1 MLPAAGD
8 TMTTTLMTRLTAV
21 ALAATTFAGCS
32 SIDTAKVTNY
42 REDVVKRTEEIRQG
56 PANRPRLTETSFAP
70 ALRCMDLMF
79 VTYGTRDLS
88 VLVEDLP
95 DPTRKVNAGGKDMIV
110 SAVSQ
115 MSRRSRAIKLI
126 AYSAND
132 LTLGVLLDKK
142 AQTLEELP
150 NFAIRGSISQFD
162 ESLIKKQG
170 EGGLVLGPLSGG
182 AAAQSGS
189 SMLGLDLNVISVPGL
204 ALIPGVTSKNS
215 VLVMRD
221 GIGAD
226 AGIELKKF
234 GVNFN
239 FSLARAEGT
248 GQALRALAELATI
261 ELFGKLA
268 KVPYWTCLGAN
279 DTDPAVATEIV
290 DWWESMAADPVS
302 LVAYLQAQ
310 MRTRG
315 IYDGEVNGR
324 VDDALMQAV
333 RIYQKALGMPESTE
347 LDFEFF
353 KRYLAANHA
362 EVQQKAQGLYA
373 ALPKTDKPAAP
384 QAAPTQQG
392 GAPATAPAVAVQSN
406 RGATYVYKRGESFQV
421 DVAIDRDGFLYC
433 YLLDENRKVNQFF
446 PNPTQVNP
454 AVRGGSRMSFPG
466 SLPFRFVVS
475 PNGVSESVACF
486 GSVVALGQQPLASV
500 SSARDVDDLA
510 AAFRRLAGPRFGI
523 GRYDVRGQ

>member
-1 MLPAAGD
+1 
-8 TMTTTLMTRLTAV
+8 MTTTLITRLTAV
-21 ALAATTFAGCS
+21 ALATTTFAGCS
-32 SIDTAKVTNY
+32 SVDTSKVTNY
-42 REDVVKRTEEIRQG
+42 SEDVVKRTEEMRQG

-79 VTYGTRDLS
+79 VTYGVRDLS

-132 LTLGVLLDKK
+132 LTLGVLLEKK
-142 AQTLEELP
+142 AQTLDELP

-162 ESLIKKQG
+162 ESLVKKQG
-170 EGGLVLGPLSGG
+170 EAAMVLGMLSGG
-182 AAAQSGS
+182 AAAQGGS

-204 ALIPGVTSKNS
+204 TLIPGVTSKNS

-221 GIGAD
+221 GVGAD

-268 KVPYWTCLGAN
+268 KVPYWTCLGA
-279 DTDPAVATEIV
+279 DTTDPAVAAEIV
-290 DWWESMAADPVS
+290 DWWETLAADPTS
-302 LVAYLQAQ
+302 LVAYMQAQ

-324 VDDALMQAV
+324 VDDALMRAIQ
-333 RIYQKALGMPESTE
+333 IYQRALGIPGSTE

-353 KRYLAANHA
+353 KRYLSANHA
-362 EVQQKAQGLYA
+362 EVQKRAQVAYA
-373 ALPKTDKPAAP
+373 SLPMAEKPAP
-384 QAAPTQQG
+384 QAADQPAPTQQG
-392 GAPATAPAVAVQSN
+392 GPPGAAPAVVVQSN
-406 RGATYVYKRGESFQV
+406 RGATHVYKRGEQFQV
-421 DVAIDRDGFLYC
+421 DVAIDRDSFLYC

-446 PNPTQVNP
+446 PNPAQVNP

-475 PNGVSESVACF
+475 PKGVSESVACF
-486 GSVVALGQQPLASV
+486 GSVVSLGQQPLASV

-510 AAFRRLAGPRFGI
+510 AAFRRLAGPRFGM
-523 GRYDVRGQ
+523 GRYDVKVQ

>member
-1 MLPAAGD
+1 
-8 TMTTTLMTRLTAV
+8 
-21 ALAATTFAGCS
+21 
-32 SIDTAKVTNY
+32 
-42 REDVVKRTEEIRQG
+42 
-56 PANRPRLTETSFAP
+56 
-70 ALRCMDLMF
+70 
-79 VTYGTRDLS
+79 
-88 VLVEDLP
+88 
-95 DPTRKVNAGGKDMIV
+95 
-110 SAVSQ
+110 
-115 MSRRSRAIKLI
+115 
-126 AYSAND
+126 
-132 LTLGVLLDKK
+132 
-142 AQTLEELP
+142 
-150 NFAIRGSISQFD
+150 
-162 ESLIKKQG
+162 
-170 EGGLVLGPLSGG
+170 
-182 AAAQSGS
+182 
-189 SMLGLDLNVISVPGL
+189 MLGLDLNVISVPGL
-204 ALIPGVTSKNS
+204 SLIPGVTSKNS

-268 KVPYWTCLGAN
+268 KVPYWTCLGAD

-290 DWWESMAADPVS
+290 DWWETLAADPVS

-315 IYDGEVNGR
+315 IYDGDVNGR
-324 VDDALMQAV
+324 VDDALMQAIQ
-333 RIYQKALGMPESTE
+333 IYQKALGMPDSTE

-353 KRYLAANHA
+353 KRYLSANHA
-362 EVQQKAQGLYA
+362 EVQKKAQVAYA
-373 ALPKTDKPAAP
+373 ALPKAEKPAPQAAEQPAAP

-392 GAPATAPAVAVQSN
+392 GPPGAAPAVVVQSN
-406 RGATYVYKRGESFQV
+406 RGAAHVYKRGELFQV
-421 DVAIDRDGFLYC
+421 EVAIDRDGFLYC

-446 PNPTQVNP
+446 PNPAQVNP

-475 PNGVSESVACF
+475 PKGLSESVACF

-523 GRYDVRGQ
+523 GRYDVKVQ